1 MCETPQPRH
10 EIARGKN
17 RNLGKAAKQN
27 CGETSQKLSE
37 NTGKMLNKYP
47 ASFKQI
53 RSVDNHTAAD
63 KNNRPT
69 WKSREEILWRK
80 TDQNMVAKGCV
91 ERMLR
96 SNC

>member
-53 RSVDNHTAAD
+53 RSVVNHTAAD
-63 KNNRPT
+63 KKIRLLGKAEKKFVEANKP
-69 WKSREEILWRK
+69 KL
-80 TDQNMVAKGCV
+80 GC
-91 ERMLR
+91 
-96 SNC
+96 